1 MQIQRVD
8 PYTGKLNTL
17 DLNVTKEQLDLYANG
32 TLLQDAF
39 PHLTPTE
46 REFIKTGL
54 TEESQNKIFG
64 EEDE

>member
-17 DLNVTKEQLDLYANG
+17 DLNVTQAQLDSYASG
-32 TLLQDAF
+32 TLIQNAF

-54 TEESQNKIFG
+54 TEESQKEIFG

>member
-1 MQIQRVD
+1 MKIERVD

-17 DLNVTKEQLDLYANG
+17 DLNVTKEQLARYANG

-54 TEESQNKIFG
+54 IESSQNELFG